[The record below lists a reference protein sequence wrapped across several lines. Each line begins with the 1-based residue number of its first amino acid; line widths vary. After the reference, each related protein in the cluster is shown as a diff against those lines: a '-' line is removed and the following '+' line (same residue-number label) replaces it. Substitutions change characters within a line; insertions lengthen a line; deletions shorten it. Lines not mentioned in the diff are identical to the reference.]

1 MSGPGSAGG
10 DSAADGE
17 SFEDRAEAGRRL
29 GRRLREEYG
38 GRPDL
43 LVLGLP
49 RGGVPVAREVA
60 RALDAPLDVLVV
72 RKLGVPSQPEL
83 AFGAI
88 AGGGERYV
96 DRDMVRRLGLSEE
109 QIEEVTA
116 REREELRRREDEYR
130 GGRREVRVEGRTVLV
145 VDDGVATGATLQAAL
160 RVLREA
166 DAGRIVVAVPV
177 APSDSLEK
185 LAEEADEVVCLRT
198 PEPFFAISPHY
209 RSFPQ
214 TSDDEVRRLL
224 REAPGA
230 TDPGTE
236 SGPPGPM

>member
-1 MSGPGSAGG
+1 MAG
-10 DSAADGE
+10 E
-17 SFEDRAEAGRRL
+17 PFRDRAEAGREL

-38 GRPDL
+38 DRPDV

-60 RALDAPLDVLVV
+60 RILDAPLDVLVV
-72 RKLGVPSQPEL
+72 RKLGVPTQPEL

-88 AGGGERYV
+88 AAGGVRHV
-96 DRDMVRRLGLSEE
+96 DREMVRRLGLSEE
-109 QIEEVTA
+109 QIEDVVS
-116 REREELRRREDEYR
+116 REREELRRREVEFR
-130 GGRREVRVEGRTVLV
+130 GDAGELEVEGRTVLV

-166 DAGRIVVAVPV
+166 DAGRVVVAVPV
-177 APSDSLEK
+177 APSESLRE
-185 LAEEADEVVCLRT
+185 LEEDADEVVCLRT

-214 TSDDEVRRLL
+214 TSDEQVRRIL
-224 REAPGA
+224 REAR
-230 TDPGTE
+230 
-236 SGPPGPM
+236 